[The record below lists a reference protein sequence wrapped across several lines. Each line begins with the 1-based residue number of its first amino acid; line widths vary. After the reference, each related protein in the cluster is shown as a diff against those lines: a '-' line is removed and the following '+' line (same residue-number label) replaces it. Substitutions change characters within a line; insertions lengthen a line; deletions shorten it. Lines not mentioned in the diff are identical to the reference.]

1 MKIKRNI
8 RLKYELNGNIFSQRG
23 DIDFGGDIQRVR
35 KFVEKINQKKE
46 LIKIPEP
53 ALRTGL
59 INGVDIIFEVYNYL
73 LKIYKKE
80 INQEN
85 LNEELHEYLREEMG
99 DEDLEKI
106 LISYLE
112 EFPPPAIFNN
122 ELTPKEYLEK
132 EIGNRKNEVLLLED
146 LIILWIGNENPSFT
160 QYLEFFDDEILEKTT
175 NYSIF
180 LEKTITFFENKPPFG
195 PKNESIIE
203 MLQEPSREHPN
214 SIKDQLEYI
223 LKNWSHLIGDLY
235 YKILLAL
242 DLINEEERL
251 RGLGAGESKVYV
263 YDLSEEEHYTPD
275 KDWMP
280 KVVMI
285 AKNVYVWLDQ
295 LSKKYGRNITKLH
308 EIPDEELDILSNR
321 GFTALWLIGVWDR
334 SQASKTIKRWCGNPE
349 AEASAY
355 SIYDYVISPDLG
367 GPDSFYNLKE
377 RAWRRGIRLA
387 CDMVPNHMGIVS
399 KWTIEHP
406 DWFISLP
413 YPPFPS
419 YSYTGANLSG
429 HPNIGIYL
437 EDKYYTRTDAAVTFK
452 HVEFNTG
459 ITRYIYHGN
468 DGTHLPWNDTAQLN
482 YLLPEVREAVI
493 QKIIEISRIFPIIRF
508 DAAMTLTKKHY
519 QRLWFPEPG
528 TGGAIPSRAEHGL
541 TKEEFDKAMPNE
553 FWREV
558 VDRINIE
565 NPDTLLLA
573 EAFWLLEG
581 YFVRTLG
588 MHRVYNSAFMNM
600 LRDEDNAK
608 YRQVLKNTLEFD
620 PQILKRFV
628 NFMNNPDEETAI
640 KQFGTGDKYFGTCTL
655 LVTMPGLPLFG
666 HGQIEGFKEKYG
678 MEYRRA
684 YWNEEIDWDLVK
696 HHEDTIFPLMKKR
709 YLFADVEHFVLYDFW
724 EGDHVNEDVFAYSNR
739 YGNEKALVIYHN
751 KFAETRGYIKNSVAF
766 KGTKE
771 SETLTQ
777 TTLAEALD
785 LPKDNYC
792 IFKDFKTGLEYIRK
806 NADLHEKGLYIELF
820 AYKVYVFMEF
830 QVVRDNE
837 FFHYAKLHE
846 FLGGRG
852 VPNIQEAL
860 QQIIY
865 QPLHNALSE
874 LLNKNMYE
882 KILNMRMIDSN
893 ALEEIAAKLHSFFQ
907 LVKKY
912 TNRHVIDDSII
923 VEEILTKIKIIKSME
938 LLISEISIPQDLKR
952 FLIDLP
958 PQDEFEN
965 AILLTWNFIHL
976 IGKLNS
982 KENHERESIYW
993 IEEWRLTEVMRNI
1006 LEKFKFQNTN
1016 EIENAIALI
1025 KIMILYQKWFF
1036 NIDINDKKS
1045 EHLLIQIFGD
1055 NLIKSFLKVNQFQG
1069 KLWFNAEAFDSLIK
1083 WLSLLA
1089 IINSFVKKDSYSHER
1104 LKDFLITMRS
1114 WKSAALK
1121 SEYQVKNVID
1131 IIKSKNL

>member
-1 MKIKRNI
+1 
-8 RLKYELNGNIFSQRG
+8 
-23 DIDFGGDIQRVR
+23 
-35 KFVEKINQKKE
+35 
-46 LIKIPEP
+46 

-73 LKIYKKE
+73 LEVYKKE

-85 LNEELHEYLREEMG
+85 LNEELQEYLKQELG
-99 DEDLEKI
+99 DEELEKI
-106 LISYLE
+106 MISYLE
-112 EFPPPAIFNN
+112 EFPPPAIFNK

-132 EIGNRKNEVLLLED
+132 ETGNHKNKVLLLDD

-175 NYSIF
+175 NYSTF
-180 LEKTITFFENKPPFG
+180 LEKTNTFFETKPFFG

-203 MLQEPSREHPN
+203 MLMEPSREHPN
-214 SIKDQLEYI
+214 SIKEQLEYI
-223 LKNWSHLIGDLY
+223 LKNWNHLIGDLY

-251 RGLGAGESKVYV
+251 RGFGAGESRVYV
-263 YDLSEEEHYTPD
+263 YDMAEEEHYTPD

-295 LSKKYGRNITKLH
+295 LSKKYARNITKFH

-367 GPDSFYNLKE
+367 GPDSFNHFKE
-377 RAWRRGIRLA
+377 RAWKRGIRLA

-406 DWFISLP
+406 DWFISLSN
-413 YPPFPS
+413 PPFPS

-437 EDKYYTRTDAAVTFK
+437 EDKYFTRTDAAVTFK
-452 HVEFNTG
+452 HVEFNTS

-508 DAAMTLTKKHY
+508 DAAMTLTKKHF

-558 VDRINIE
+558 VDRINME
-565 NPDTLLLA
+565 NSDTLLLA

-640 KQFGTGDKYFGTCTL
+640 KQFGTGDKYFGICTL
-655 LVTMPGLPLFG
+655 LVTMPGLPMFG

-684 YWNEEIDWDLVK
+684 YWNEEIDWNLVK
-696 HHEDTIFPLMKKR
+696 YHEETIFPLMKKR
-709 YLFADVEHFVLYDFW
+709 YLFANVEYFILYDFW

-739 YGNEKALVIYHN
+739 YGDEKALIVYHN

-766 KGTKE
+766 KMKKE
-771 SETLTQ
+771 SESLVQ

-792 IFKDFKTGLEYIRK
+792 LFKDFKTGLEYIRK
-806 NADLHEKGLYIELF
+806 NADLHEKGLYIELS
-820 AYKVYVFMEF
+820 AYKVHVFMEF
-830 QVVRDNE
+830 QVIHDNE
-837 FFHYAKLHE
+837 FFHYAQLHE

-852 VPNIQEAL
+852 VPSIQEAL

-865 QPLHNALSE
+865 QPLHDALLE
-874 LLNKNMYE
+874 LLDENMLE
-882 KILNMRMIDSN
+882 KILTMRIEDLN
-893 ALEEIAAKLHSFFQ
+893 ALKDASTKLQSFLQ
-907 LVKKY
+907 LVQKY
-912 TNRHVIDDSII
+912 TNRYVIDESII
-923 VEEILTKIKIIKSME
+923 VEEILKKIKIIRSME
-938 LLISEISIPQDLKR
+938 NLISKISLTQELKAFLKNLLPQE
-952 FLIDLP
+952 
-958 PQDEFEN
+958 EFEN
-965 AILLTWNFIHL
+965 IILLIWNFIHL
-976 IGKLNS
+976 FGKIKY
-982 KENHERESIYW
+982 KENYEQETIYF
-993 IEEWRLTEVMRNI
+993 IDEWQLT
-1006 LEKFKFQNTN
+1006 
-1016 EIENAIALI
+1016 
-1025 KIMILYQKWFF
+1025 
-1036 NIDINDKKS
+1036 
-1045 EHLLIQIFGD
+1045 
-1055 NLIKSFLKVNQFQG
+1055 
-1069 KLWFNAEAFDSLIK
+1069 
-1083 WLSLLA
+1083 
-1089 IINSFVKKDSYSHER
+1089 
-1104 LKDFLITMRS
+1104 
-1114 WKSAALK
+1114 
-1121 SEYQVKNVID
+1121 
-1131 IIKSKNL
+1131 